1 MERLPTLL
9 SVKHSSSWRARTHSP
24 ALSCGAWGLICST
37 PPSPSP
43 QSRQGKGSFSS
54 GGQEHSKRPPPAKPS
69 LAVLLWPYGL
79 TSEFSAAALLTLMES
94 RSRTSHPCSLAALQ
108 PTTDS
113 AFRTRL
119 TKSLPESRN
128 YRNPFLSHE
137 AIWPVA
143 ERESTSWDLQ
153 TPASQQ
159 LWVCVCVCS
168 GRLGVPP
175 GPQVGCQEE
184 DCTVW
189 PREGDR
195 AGSPRGK
202 EKNKSKVVGFQS
214 K

>member
-1 MERLPTLL
+1 MWSLRPNLFNTSLPFPSEQTRKRQLQL
-9 SVKHSSSWRARTHSP
+9 RRPRAQQTATAS
-24 ALSCGAWGLICST
+24 
-37 PPSPSP
+37 
-43 QSRQGKGSFSS
+43 Q
-54 GGQEHSKRPPPAKPS
+54 AKPS
-69 LAVLLWPYGL
+69 GATVALRPYQWIL
-79 TSEFSAAALLTLMES
+79 SSCS
-94 RSRTSHPCSLAALQ
+94 SHTHGKPIQNLPSMLSGCS
-108 PTTDS
+108 S
-113 AFRTRL
+113 NYNRL
-119 TKSLPESRN
+119 CFQDTAKSLPESRN

-214 K
+214 KQQLYLNIS